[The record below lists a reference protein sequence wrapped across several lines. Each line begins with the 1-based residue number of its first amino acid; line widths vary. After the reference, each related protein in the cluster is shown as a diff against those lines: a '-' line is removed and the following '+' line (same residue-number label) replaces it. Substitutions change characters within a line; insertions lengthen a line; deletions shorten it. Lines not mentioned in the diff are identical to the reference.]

1 MENPYQRL
9 PVPFL
14 WGMRVLGAFSVALGL
29 YQLFLI
35 LTGRAW
41 NCPQPPLVDMVA
53 ALNGLASVFMGGWMF
68 LAASRYRLAIVLIVL
83 GGLLAVLG
91 IALRA
96 APGYAIQS
104 CLP

>member
-14 WGMRVLGAFSVALGL
+14 WAMRILGVFSVVLGL
-29 YQLFLI
+29 YQVFLI
-35 LTGRAW
+35 LSGRAW
-41 NCPQPPLVDMVA
+41 NCPQPPLVDTVA
-53 ALNGLASVFMGGWMF
+53 ALNGLTSVFMGGWLL
-68 LAASRYRLAIVLIVL
+68 LAASRYRVATVLVVL

-96 APGYAIQS
+96 APGYDIQS